1 MQALCVAWLIPA
13 IGLVWTGFAATGL
26 RSLTE
31 AEATA
36 SLERLQAMVVML
48 GIFSVPIGCI
58 WALRTWSHIPSLT
71 VIESKRRMAGPLG
84 HLVSLGVSALAV
96 LGLLAVGVST
106 SSVAWV
112 AALSGCHAGLL
123 LTRWLQ
129 YAPLV
134 RSFPVVVLSAG
145 AVAQTTVG
153 WMHVVNP
160 GGRLSALLVVE
171 GLALAWAAIAAARVV
186 AMVEPAQ
193 RSVQIPVEH
202 GEAAVQVAAAS
213 DADATVDLI
222 SQAPALQSLPE
233 PAVGH

>member
-1 MQALCVAWLIPA
+1 
-13 IGLVWTGFAATGL
+13 
-26 RSLTE
+26 
-31 AEATA
+31 
-36 SLERLQAMVVML
+36 
-48 GIFSVPIGCI
+48 
-58 WALRTWSHIPSLT
+58 
-71 VIESKRRMAGPLG
+71 MAGPLG
-84 HLVSLGVSALAV
+84 HLVSLAISALAV
-96 LGLLAVGVST
+96 FGLVAVGVTASRL
-106 SSVAWV
+106 AWV
-112 AALSGCHAGLL
+112 AALAGCHAGLL

-171 GLALAWAAIAAARVV
+171 GLALAWAAIAAARVI
-186 AMVEPAQ
+186 AMVEPARQ
-193 RSVQIPVEH
+193 PVQIPAER
-202 GEAAVQVAAAS
+202 GEAVVQVAAAS
-213 DADATVDLI
+213 DAEATVDLI

>member
-31 AEATA
+31 AEVTA

-48 GIFSVPIGCI
+48 GIFSVPIGCT
-58 WALRTWSHIPSLT
+58 WALRTWSHVPALT
-71 VIESKRRMAGPLG
+71 VIESKRAMAGPLG
-84 HLVSLGVSALAV
+84 HLVALAISALAV
-96 LGLLAVGVST
+96 FGLVAVGVTASRL
-106 SSVAWV
+106 AWV
-112 AALSGCHAGLL
+112 AALAGCHAGLL

-171 GLALAWAAIAAARVV
+171 GLALAWAAIAAARVI
-186 AMVEPAQ
+186 AMGEPARQ
-193 RSVQIPVEH
+193 PVQIPAER
-202 GEAAVQVAAAS
+202 GEAVVQVAAAS
-213 DADATVDLI
+213 DAEATVDLI